1 MKKYKALSFI
11 VAIFMFMFAI
21 NTLIYKDLMFTYNKI
36 SPIQTISEYKK
47 KKIKWSDKSKM
58 RIITNNSLAK
68 QNSKCYN
75 INIVKSKN

>member
-47 KKIKWSDKSKM
+47 KKIK
-58 RIITNNSLAK
+58 
-68 QNSKCYN
+68 
-75 INIVKSKN
+75 